1 MAPVPDIGT
10 VSHSVSSTPTQP
22 DLPSSSSDSPDST
35 YYHPSGLT
43 MFFVI
48 ELPLIVILIFSILV
62 AVLVRRCSLLVPY
75 QVLISNIDSNGT
87 NGSGDMTAVPL
98 SSQGHSDESKDIL
111 GRIKTPPPVYRAKRY
126 RDG

>member
-62 AVLVRRCSLLVPY
+62 AVVVRRCKMRREEKARELANANSGQSFRFTIGAIPS
-75 QVLISNIDSNGT
+75 SNI
-87 NGSGDMTAVPL
+87 
-98 SSQGHSDESKDIL
+98 
-111 GRIKTPPPVYRAKRY
+111 
-126 RDG
+126 